1 MDSTRHEQAREV
13 KRERNRRD
21 YRNAKAAQDHVLL
34 RLDKGDL
41 ARLDAAGRAI
51 GVSRAAFA
59 RMFLAPTL
67 GAVAAR
73 MSDID
78 KARSARGQSL
88 AQFLSAAIEFSL
100 STPKPQAIAA
110 ESAAADEF
118 DALFGSGSDDGG
130 E

>member
-1 MDSTRHEQAREV
+1 MDSTRHEQRREA

-21 YRNAKAAQDHVLL
+21 YRKAKAAQDHVLL

-41 ARLDAAGRAI
+41 ARLDAAGQAI

-88 AQFLSAAIEFSL
+88 AQFLSAAIAASL
-100 STPKPQAIAA
+100 FEPQSASQPADL
-110 ESAAADEF
+110 AAADEF
-118 DALFGSGSDDGG
+118 DALFGSVDGG
-130 E
+130 G

>member
-1 MDSTRHEQAREV
+1 MDSTRQEQRREA

-41 ARLDAAGRAI
+41 ARLDAAGQAI

-78 KARSARGQSL
+78 KARFARGQSL
-88 AQFLSAAIEFSL
+88 AQFLSAAIAASL
-100 STPKPQAIAA
+100 FEPQP
-110 ESAAADEF
+110 ESQPANLAAADEF
-118 DALFGSGSDDGG
+118 DALFGSVGG
-130 E
+130 GG